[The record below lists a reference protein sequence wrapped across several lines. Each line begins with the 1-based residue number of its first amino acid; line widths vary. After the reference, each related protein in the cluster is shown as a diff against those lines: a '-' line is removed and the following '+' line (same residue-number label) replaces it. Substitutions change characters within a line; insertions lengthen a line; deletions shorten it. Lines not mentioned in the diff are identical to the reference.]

1 MATQATD
8 KLVVIDGMPSVEKL
22 WNGRFRLEFFCKPS
36 NKNEGWYGDNI
47 DKWLPEFGTLQGADF
62 TGEGWEA
69 LDGEVYPN
77 MCLVGAEVPYIPPS
91 ESHMVKLTYE
101 TLTASWAE
109 EKDEDTDY
117 ELNGLKRVT
126 RTFVALPD
134 TTYDK
139 VVGTDTIDSDGT
151 ILTLGSFSVKE
162 TDSKWEL
169 AEVWLESGEL
179 SRSEN
184 FEDGKESVSI
194 TQIGGCPSAPSGY
207 TVVNENKDNTQ
218 GFETCARTFYKDD
231 SVLSRSNDYVGSQRA
246 EVIEVFNPSGQPTP
260 TNGSAVLGSKSQSN
274 VDGIP
279 TTRYTF
285 LVPSILSESEDKV
298 GSQKAITIEAFSET
312 PSTPSGYTLA
322 NKQESDYEGIKTRR
336 YTFLKPS
343 ILSQSEDK
351 VGSQLAI
358 TVEAFN
364 ETPSTPGGYVVANTQ
379 DSDVEG
385 IPTRRYT
392 FLKRNIK
399 LSESEDKVGSQKA
412 ITEEWFDPTSDPII
426 PEYVV
431 ANTQDSDVE
440 GIPTKRFTFLK
451 DNVQLSESNDY
462 IGSQLAITEE
472 WFNPDADLPIPDGYI
487 EANTQDS
494 DVEGIPTKR
503 FTFLKEDVQLSDDS
517 DKVGSQL
524 AIVEEWFNPAD
535 GRETKA
541 EYVLAKQ
548 GESNVEGIPTK
559 RFTFLKD
566 NVQLSE
572 SNDYIGSQLAITQE
586 WFNPT
591 EDPIIEKYV
600 IANKQESDYEG
611 IPTKRYTFLKED
623 TILSRTNTNRH
634 NDILKVETI
643 AVFNPSKDPIPTIGE
658 EAVLTDTVSSDV
670 EGIPTTTYTFVRGL
684 GIISKVTT
692 SGPVEFGATTSVTT
706 TEVKIPGEAPTPPEG
721 IIIEE
726 RDIENDGYVTY
737 IRTAIEGAIEGVKTS
752 SIEEA
757 VVEVPGVVRC
767 VTADVTEGDVSGDI
781 AIVRV
786 TPVRQEKVSVSV
798 KREILTQPPE
808 LPGVFAYNLGKI
820 SCSVTFIQTKLQSG
834 DGSFATVSDGGTTT
848 SQVGFQKSFASNV
861 SIQNYPG
868 CYLDGDS
875 SSGSVSYQSS
885 SQPYQSGSNAISV
898 QTAFSSSSTKCE
910 GDGSTDASTWVESGI
925 ISRSVRPVLVAVD
938 GTQYYEV
945 ITKEAV

>member
-8 KLVVIDGMPSVEKL
+8 KLVVVDGMPAVEKL

-285 LVPSILSESEDKV
+285 LVPSVLSESEDKV
-298 GSQKAITIEAFSET
+298 GSRKAITIEAFNEIPSTPAGYVVANEQDSDVEGIPTKRYTFLKPSILSQSEDKVGSQLAITIEAFSET
-312 PSTPSGYTLA
+312 PSTPAGYNLA
-322 NKQESDYEGIKTRR
+322 NTQESDYEGIKTSR

-462 IGSQLAITEE
+462 IGSQLAIT
-472 WFNPDADLPIPDGYI
+472 
-487 EANTQDS
+487 
-494 DVEGIPTKR
+494 
-503 FTFLKEDVQLSDDS
+503 
-517 DKVGSQL
+517 
-524 AIVEEWFNPAD
+524 
-535 GRETKA
+535 
-541 EYVLAKQ
+541 
-548 GESNVEGIPTK
+548 
-559 RFTFLKD
+559 
-566 NVQLSE
+566 
-572 SNDYIGSQLAITQE
+572 QE

-643 AVFNPSKDPIPTIGE
+643 AVFNPSKNPIPTIGE

-706 TEVKIPGEAPTPPEG
+706 TEVTIPGEEPTPPEG

-781 AIVRV
+781 AIVKV
-786 TPVRQEKVSVSV
+786 TPVRQEKVAVSV

-875 SSGSVSYQSS
+875 SSSGSVSYQSS